1 MEQIT
6 VQPNEI
12 NLFIQNNKEFYE
24 KKFNKMRESGKSISW
39 NWAAFFMGIY
49 WMVYRKMY
57 FKAAAFYVLSLVASR
72 TPYIGSILNIAVL
85 IGIAMYAN
93 ALYMDH
99 VEGNI
104 KKIKMVFP
112 HNKEEVIQKIG
123 GTSMVMVIGVIV
135 VEFIAIFFIM
145 FLGI

>member
-1 MEQIT
+1 MEQINI
-6 VQPNEI
+6 QQNEI
-12 NLFIQNNKEFYE
+12 NLFIQKNKDFYE

-57 FKAAAFYVLSLVASR
+57 FKAVAFYVLSLVASR
-72 TPYIGSILNIAVL
+72 TPYIGSILNMAVL
-85 IGIAMYAN
+85 VGIAIYAN

-104 KKIKMVFP
+104 KKVKMVFP
-112 HNKEEVIQKIG
+112 HNKEEVIEKIG
-123 GTSMVMVIGVIV
+123 GTRVAMVVGAIVVQFIAVFLMVI
-135 VEFIAIFFIM
+135 
-145 FLGI
+145 LGI